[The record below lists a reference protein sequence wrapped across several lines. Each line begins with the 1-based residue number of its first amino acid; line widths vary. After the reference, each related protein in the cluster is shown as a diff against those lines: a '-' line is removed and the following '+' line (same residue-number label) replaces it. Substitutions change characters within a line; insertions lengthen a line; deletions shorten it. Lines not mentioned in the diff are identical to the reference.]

1 MTKTFK
7 TNVKI
12 RAERIQNKCRKFL
25 NLGFGSSVIKNQNA
39 KTVQYLIFHS
49 IGAAH
54 VDKM

>member
-39 KTVQYLIFHS
+39 KTVQYLIFRS